1 MRRLGDFLVQAG
13 LVTEAQI
20 QNACQVSNFA
30 GGRLGTLLLER
41 GAISEEDLG
50 KALAAQHRC
59 EYIPW
64 AILSEVPSSTVAVL
78 PARFALKN
86 FAVPYEVG
94 NNFVKLALRDPS
106 DLGVVDELFF
116 VIGKRVLAGVAP
128 EVRIHQALEK
138 YYGKL
143 RAPRFAILADKLS
156 RPRGSAPPLPAEPAP
171 EMNLMDLPA
180 PPGFSLG
187 EVLEGPAA
195 AVASAFSL
203 NAPPVPAA
211 TPIPEARERVPGWV
225 SLLATHS
232 PASAREEPEML
243 SWEDPGD
250 LRPREEP
257 EPPPKE
263 EEPEPP
269 PPPMEE
275 PPSSP
280 PMEEPPSP
288 PQPPFAAAVA
298 EVRFPEVRA
307 AADRDSVARAVLS
320 ALRLRFPRAA
330 LFGVRKEAVHGWAC
344 TGDGIDAV
352 ELRSVLIPWSLP
364 SVFLNVRLSR
374 APYVGPLPPLAAH
387 APLSVAL
394 GGWPPVCL
402 VQPVLIRET
411 PAAFFYVEPASP
423 GAPNPQDMV
432 LLRDL
437 AQAAAAALANAIRL
451 RKKDI

>member
-1 MRRLGDFLVQAG
+1 MRRLGDLLIEAG

-20 QNACQVSNFA
+20 QHACQVSSFA

-41 GAISEEDLG
+41 GVISEDDLG

-64 AILSEVPSSTVAVL
+64 AILSEVPPSTIAVL

-86 FAVPYEVG
+86 LAVPYAVEDR
-94 NNFVKLALRDPS
+94 FVKLALRDPS

-116 VIGKRVLAGVAP
+116 VIGKKVVASVAP

-143 RAPRFAILADKLS
+143 RSPRFAILADKLS
-156 RPRGSAPPLPAEPAP
+156 RPRGSGPPPPEEPTQ
-171 EMNLMDLPA
+171 EMNLADLPA

-187 EVLEGPAA
+187 EWPDEPAS
-195 AVASAFSL
+195 AVAGASPVRVA
-203 NAPPVPAA
+203 APL
-211 TPIPEARERVPGWV
+211 PEAPERVPGWV
-225 SLLATHS
+225 SLLAPHS
-232 PASAREEPEML
+232 TSAAAGDEPEIL
-243 SWEDPGD
+243 SWEDPGV

-263 EEPEPP
+263 EEPEPL

-280 PMEEPPSP
+280 PMEEPPTP

-307 AADRDSVARAVLS
+307 AADRESVARAVLS

-352 ELRSVLIPWSLP
+352 ELRSVEIPWSLP

-423 GAPNPQDMV
+423 GTPNHQDMV